1 MDGMASLGQALD
13 RAAARAARGLLAW
26 SARHAGT
33 SRRGWIVALRH
44 ELHQID
50 GGWNRLAWAVDG
62 LRVVYLTPPPAGHDL
77 RHEWPESWCIA
88 AGGLLLGTLVWLAF
102 VTHVPNMEQIPAEMV
117 FGFLTLYCYSVGFLS
132 GRRTGKVGPGSWAGA
147 TCGLAFGLAVCLH
160 MIAVAFADGPRASIR
175 YGPPNQVAIA
185 WSGVVFFLVLGAI
198 CGALGARSAIRAYRQ
213 GH

>member
-1 MDGMASLGQALD
+1 MAGLGRALD
-13 RAAARAARGLLAW
+13 QVAARAARGLLAW
-26 SARHAGT
+26 SARHADA

-62 LRVVYLTPPPAGHDL
+62 LRVVYLTPVPAGSDS
-77 RHEWPESWCIA
+77 RHEWPESWRIA
-88 AGGLLLGTLVWLAF
+88 AGGLLLGALVWLAF
-102 VTHVPNMEQIPAEMV
+102 VTHVPNMEQLPAEIV

-132 GRRTGKVGPGSWAGA
+132 GRRTSKVGPGSWAGA
-147 TCGLAFGLAVCLH
+147 TCGLAFGLAICLH
-160 MIAVAFADGPRASIR
+160 MIAVAFADGPHASIR
-175 YGPPNQVAIA
+175 YGAPNQVAIA

-198 CGALGARSAIRAYRQ
+198 CGGLGARSAIRAHRQ